1 MEVIKMNVMV
11 KKLMESLDN
20 LEKKDQTKFICYV
33 LDSWDNNL
41 INSSNICNPDLEDT
55 NIEIFNPLLIGYSNN
70 LIKDIKCYLN
80 YNYNLFYR
88 FYQKGIED
96 VLSNFE
102 KLFYEDKIIFL
113 KELFLFLEQNNLLPD
128 NIDGYIVARKIMNY
142 QSN

>member
-1 MEVIKMNVMV
+1 MEVIKMNVMI
-11 KKLMESLDN
+11 KNLIESLDN
-20 LEKKDQTKFICYV
+20 LEKKNQIKFICYV

-41 INSSNICNPDLEDT
+41 INSFNTSNPDLEDT
-55 NIEIFNPLLIGYSNN
+55 NIEIFNPLVIGYSNN

-80 YNYNLFYR
+80 YNYNSFYR
-88 FYQKGIED
+88 FYQKGIEN

-102 KLFYEDKIIFL
+102 KLSYEDKIIFL

-128 NIDGYIVARKIMNY
+128 NIDGYIVARNIMNY

>member
-1 MEVIKMNVMV
+1 MNVMV

-55 NIEIFNPLLIGYSNN
+55 SIEIFNPLLIGYSNN

-80 YNYNLFYR
+80 YNYNLFNR

-113 KELFLFLEQNNLLPD
+113 KELFLFLEQNNLLLD
-128 NIDGYIVARKIMNY
+128 NIDGYIVARNIMDY

>member
-1 MEVIKMNVMV
+1 MNVMI
-11 KKLMESLDN
+11 KNLIENLDN
-20 LEKKDQTKFICYV
+20 LEKKDQIKFIYYV

-41 INSSNICNPDLEDT
+41 INSLNTYNPNLEDT

-80 YNYNLFYR
+80 YNYNSFYR

-96 VLSNFE
+96 VLSSFE
-102 KLFYEDKIIFL
+102 KLSYKNKIIFL

-128 NIDGYIVARKIMNY
+128 NIDGYTIARNIMNY

>member
-1 MEVIKMNVMV
+1 MNVSV
-11 KKLMESLDN
+11 KKLMENLDK
-20 LEKKDQTKFICYV
+20 LEKKNQIKFVFYV
-33 LDSWDNNL
+33 LNYWNNNL

-55 NIEIFNPLLIGYSNN
+55 NIEIFNPLVIGCSNN
-70 LIKDIKCYLN
+70 SIKDIKCYLN
-80 YNYNLFYR
+80 YNYNSFYR

-102 KLFYEDKIIFL
+102 KLSYEDKIIFL

-128 NIDGYIVARKIMNY
+128 NIDGYIIVRNIMNY

>member
-1 MEVIKMNVMV
+1 MNVMV
-11 KKLMESLDN
+11 KKLIESLDN
-20 LEKKDQTKFICYV
+20 LEKKNQIKFICYV
-33 LDSWDNNL
+33 LDFWDNDL
-41 INSSNICNPDLEDT
+41 INSLNTCNPDLEDT

-96 VLSNFE
+96 VLSNFG
-102 KLFYEDKIIFL
+102 KLSYEDKIIFL

-128 NIDGYIVARKIMNY
+128 NIDGYIIARNIMNY

>member
-1 MEVIKMNVMV
+1 MNVMV
-11 KKLMESLDN
+11 KKLIESLDN
-20 LEKKDQTKFICYV
+20 LEKKDQIKFIYYV

-41 INSSNICNPDLEDT
+41 INSSNTCNPDLEDI
-55 NIEIFNPLLIGYSNN
+55 NIEIFNPLVIGYSNN
-70 LIKDIKCYLN
+70 LTKDIKCYLN

-102 KLFYEDKIIFL
+102 KLSNEDKIIIL

-128 NIDGYIVARKIMNY
+128 NIDGYIVARNIMNY

>member
-1 MEVIKMNVMV
+1 MNVMI
-11 KKLMESLDN
+11 KNLIESLDN
-20 LEKKDQTKFICYV
+20 LEQKEQIKYICYV
-33 LDSWDNNL
+33 LDSLDNNL
-41 INSSNICNPDLEDT
+41 INSSNTCNPDLEDT
-55 NIEIFNPLLIGYSNN
+55 NIEIFNPLVIGYSNN
-70 LIKDIKCYLN
+70 LTKDIKCYLN

-102 KLFYEDKIIFL
+102 KLSYEDKIIFL

-128 NIDGYIVARKIMNY
+128 NIDGYTIARNIMNY

>member
-1 MEVIKMNVMV
+1 M
-11 KKLMESLDN
+11 
-20 LEKKDQTKFICYV
+20 
-33 LDSWDNNL
+33 
-41 INSSNICNPDLEDT
+41 
-55 NIEIFNPLLIGYSNN
+55 IGCSNN

-80 YNYNLFYR
+80 YNYNSFYR

-102 KLFYEDKIIFL
+102 KLSYEDKIIFL

-128 NIDGYIVARKIMNY
+128 NIDGYIVARNIMNY

>member
-1 MEVIKMNVMV
+1 MNVMI
-11 KKLMESLDN
+11 KNLIESLDN
-20 LEKKDQTKFICYV
+20 LEQKEQIKYICYV

-41 INSSNICNPDLEDT
+41 INSSNTCNPDLEDI
-55 NIEIFNPLLIGYSNN
+55 NIEIFNPLVIGYSNN
-70 LIKDIKCYLN
+70 LTKDIKCYLN

-102 KLFYEDKIIFL
+102 KLSNEDKIIIL

-128 NIDGYIVARKIMNY
+128 NIDGYIIARNIMNY

>member
-1 MEVIKMNVMV
+1 MDVMV
-11 KKLMESLDN
+11 KKLIKSLDN
-20 LEKKDQTKFICYV
+20 LENNNQIKFIYYV

-41 INSSNICNPDLEDT
+41 INSLNTCNPDLEDT
-55 NIEIFNPLLIGYSNN
+55 SIEIFNTLVIGCSNN
-70 LIKDIKCYLN
+70 LTKDIKYYLN
-80 YNYNLFYR
+80 YNYNSFYR

-102 KLFYEDKIIFL
+102 KLSYEDKIIFL

-128 NIDGYIVARKIMNY
+128 NIDGYIIARNIMNY

>member
-1 MEVIKMNVMV
+1 MNVMI
-11 KKLMESLDN
+11 KNLIESLDN
-20 LEKKDQTKFICYV
+20 LEKKNQIKFICYV

-41 INSSNICNPDLEDT
+41 INSSNICNPNLEHPIS
-55 NIEIFNPLLIGYSNN
+55 NGCSNN
-70 LIKDIKCYLN
+70 LTKDIKYYLN
-80 YNYNLFYR
+80 YNYNSFYR

-102 KLFYEDKIIFL
+102 KLSYEDKLIFL

-128 NIDGYIVARKIMNY
+128 NIDGYIIARNIMNY

>member
-1 MEVIKMNVMV
+1 MNIMV
-11 KKLMESLDN
+11 KKLIESLDN
-20 LEKKDQTKFICYV
+20 LEKKDQIKFTCYV

-41 INSSNICNPDLEDT
+41 INSSNICNSDLEDI
-55 NIEIFNPLLIGYSNN
+55 NIEIFNPLVIGYSNN
-70 LIKDIKCYLN
+70 SIKDIKCYLN
-80 YNYNLFYR
+80 YNYDSFYR

-102 KLFYEDKIIFL
+102 KLSYEDKIIFL

-128 NIDGYIVARKIMNY
+128 SIDGYIIARKIINY

>member
-1 MEVIKMNVMV
+1 MEGIKMNVMV
-11 KKLMESLDN
+11 KKLIESLDN
-20 LEKKDQTKFICYV
+20 LEKKDQIKFIYYV

-41 INSSNICNPDLEDT
+41 INSSNTCNPDLEDT
-55 NIEIFNPLLIGYSNN
+55 SIEIFNPLVIGCFNN
-70 LIKDIKCYLN
+70 LIKDIKSYLN
-80 YNYNLFYR
+80 YNYNSFYR

-102 KLFYEDKIIFL
+102 KLSYEDKIIFL

-128 NIDGYIVARKIMNY
+128 NIDGYIVARNIMNY

>member
-1 MEVIKMNVMV
+1 MNVMV
-11 KKLMESLDN
+11 KKLIESLDN
-20 LEKKDQTKFICYV
+20 LEKKNQIKFICYV

-41 INSSNICNPDLEDT
+41 INSSNTCNPDLEDT
-55 NIEIFNPLLIGYSNN
+55 SIEIFNPLLIGCSNN
-70 LIKDIKCYLN
+70 LTKDIKYYLN
-80 YNYNLFYR
+80 YNYNSFYR

-102 KLFYEDKIIFL
+102 KLSYEDKLIFL

-128 NIDGYIVARKIMNY
+128 NIDGYIIARNIMNY

>member
-1 MEVIKMNVMV
+1 MNVCV
-11 KKLMESLDN
+11 KKLIESLDN
-20 LEKKDQTKFICYV
+20 LEKKKQIKFICYV

-41 INSSNICNPDLEDT
+41 INSLNTCNPNLEET
-55 NIEIFNPLLIGYSNN
+55 NIEIFNPLLIGYSND

-80 YNYNLFYR
+80 YNYNSFYR
-88 FYQKGIED
+88 FYQKGIEV

-102 KLFYEDKIIFL
+102 KLSYEDKIIFL

-128 NIDGYIVARKIMNY
+128 NIDGYTIARNIMNY

>member
-1 MEVIKMNVMV
+1 MNVMI
-11 KKLMESLDN
+11 KNLIESLDN
-20 LEKKDQTKFICYV
+20 LEKKEQIKFICYV

-41 INSSNICNPDLEDT
+41 INSLNTCNPDLEDT

-80 YNYNLFYR
+80 YNYNSFYR

-102 KLFYEDKIIFL
+102 KLSYEDKIIFL

-128 NIDGYIVARKIMNY
+128 NIDGYIIARNIMNY

>member
-1 MEVIKMNVMV
+1 M
-11 KKLMESLDN
+11 
-20 LEKKDQTKFICYV
+20 
-33 LDSWDNNL
+33 
-41 INSSNICNPDLEDT
+41 
-55 NIEIFNPLLIGYSNN
+55 IGCSNN

-80 YNYNLFYR
+80 YNYNSFYR

-102 KLFYEDKIIFL
+102 KLSYEDKIIFL

-128 NIDGYIVARKIMNY
+128 NIDGYTIARNIMNY

>member
-1 MEVIKMNVMV
+1 MNARI
-11 KKLMESLDN
+11 KKLIESLDN
-20 LEKKDQTKFICYV
+20 LEKKDQIKFIYYV

-41 INSSNICNPDLEDT
+41 INSLNTYNPNLEDT

-80 YNYNLFYR
+80 YNYNSFYR

-102 KLFYEDKIIFL
+102 KLSYKNKIIFL

-128 NIDGYIVARKIMNY
+128 NIDGYTIARNIMNY

>member
-1 MEVIKMNVMV
+1 MNIMV
-11 KKLMESLDN
+11 KKLIESLDN
-20 LEKKDQTKFICYV
+20 LEKKDQIKFTCYV

-70 LIKDIKCYLN
+70 LIKDIKSYLN
-80 YNYNLFYR
+80 YNYNSFYR

-96 VLSNFE
+96 VLSNFG
-102 KLFYEDKIIFL
+102 KLSYEDKIIFL

-128 NIDGYIVARKIMNY
+128 NIDGYIIARNIMNY

>member
-1 MEVIKMNVMV
+1 MNVMI
-11 KKLMESLDN
+11 KNLIENLDN
-20 LEKKDQTKFICYV
+20 LEKKDQIKFIYYV

-41 INSSNICNPDLEDT
+41 INSLNTYNPNLEDT

-80 YNYNLFYR
+80 YNYNSFYR

-102 KLFYEDKIIFL
+102 KLSYKNKIIFL

-128 NIDGYIVARKIMNY
+128 NIDGYTIARNIMNY

>member
-1 MEVIKMNVMV
+1 MNVMI
-11 KKLMESLDN
+11 KNLIESLDD
-20 LEKKDQTKFICYV
+20 LEKKDQIKFICYV

-41 INSSNICNPDLEDT
+41 INSFNTSNHDLEDT
-55 NIEIFNPLLIGYSNN
+55 NIEIFNPLVIGYSNN
-70 LIKDIKCYLN
+70 LIKEIKCYLN
-80 YNYNLFYR
+80 YNYNSFYR

-102 KLFYEDKIIFL
+102 KLSYEDKVIIL

-128 NIDGYIVARKIMNY
+128 NIDGYIVARNIMNY